1 MSEEKDT
8 FHFSYSA
15 KQQEEIR
22 RIREKYVAKEENKME
37 QLRKLDESATRP
49 GTIAA
54 IIVGIIGAL
63 LLGIGMCCTMIWA
76 ETMFL
81 PGIVIGVAGIVV
93 VAAAHP
99 LYTHITKKRREK
111 LAPEII
117 RLTDEL
123 SKQG

>member
-1 MSEEKDT
+1 MSDKKDT

-22 RIREKYVAKEENKME
+22 KIREKYLPKEENKME
-37 QLRKLDESATRP
+37 QLRRLDESTTRP

-54 IIVGIIGAL
+54 IIVGVIGAL
-63 LLGIGMCCTMIWA
+63 LLGVGMSCTMVWA
-76 ETMFL
+76 EQFFI
-81 PGIVIGVAGIVV
+81 PGVIVGVLGIALVG
-93 VAAAHP
+93 AAYP
-99 LYTHITKKRREK
+99 LYSRVTKKHRER

-123 SKQG
+123 SQK

>member
-1 MSEEKDT
+1 MEEKKQV
-8 FHFSYSA
+8 FEYNYSA

-93 VAAAHP
+93 VAAAYP

>member
-1 MSEEKDT
+1 MSEKKDT

-22 RIREKYVAKEENKME
+22 KIREKYLPKEENKIE
-37 QLRKLDESATRP
+37 QLRRLDESTTRP

-54 IIVGIIGAL
+54 IIVGVIGAL
-63 LLGIGMCCTMIWA
+63 LLGVGMSCTMVWA
-76 ETMFL
+76 EQFFI
-81 PGIVIGVAGIVV
+81 PGVIVGVLGIALVG
-93 VAAAHP
+93 AAYP
-99 LYTHITKKRREK
+99 LYSRVTKKHRER

-123 SKQG
+123 SQK

>member
-81 PGIVIGVAGIVV
+81 PGIVIGVAGIRLSAVY
-93 VAAAHP
+93 AHHQKAKGKAGSGNHP
-99 LYTHITKKRREK
+99 PDR
-111 LAPEII
+111 
-117 RLTDEL
+117 
-123 SKQG
+123 